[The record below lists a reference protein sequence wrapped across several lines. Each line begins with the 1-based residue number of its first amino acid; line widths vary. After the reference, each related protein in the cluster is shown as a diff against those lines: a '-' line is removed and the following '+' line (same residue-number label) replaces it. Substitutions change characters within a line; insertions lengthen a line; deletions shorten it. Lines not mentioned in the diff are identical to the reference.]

1 VRKRIALVL
10 LWAGTVTLAWF
21 LGRTGQ
27 VKQQTVPHRL
37 RNDAGDSSTEY
48 RVDKAELD
56 RASAKQAN
64 SRPGARRFTKAPP
77 PSLENIKT
85 SLELVDLVLAW
96 VDKRLRE
103 GPEGHKHIVRTAAT
117 IQEEDF
123 HGIDVGEMERMDFV
137 VLRFVIQREPWII
150 DFAETMY
157 RTAAETPEWFQERD
171 SWVFEVLSDE
181 AAEVL
186 PWIVSRK
193 RLARFRDYAQRILAV
208 PPAQMNPAL
217 RGVRSELEQNLKNWS
232 VPLNEMELLSM
243 IHSTDLDDARRLR
256 LALLVANDQLVGVDV
271 VGLVANRLRLGD
283 GEHLHVLDKIALTR
297 SDRALLDQ
305 AFFRGL
311 YEGDGIGVSH
321 YLQCTNRSN
330 WTSMKGFF
338 DEGFSRRGR
347 YALVMASALANLDV
361 RAPKSYVQSILRNER
376 LPRAVRI
383 KLRIKYLI
391 ED

>member
-1 VRKRIALVL
+1 MNKRIALVL

-27 VKQQTVPHRL
+27 VKQQPAPHRP
-37 RNDAGDSSTEY
+37 RQDASDSSIY
-48 RVDKAELD
+48 RIDGPAQSVSEEL
-56 RASAKQAN
+56 STKTT
-64 SRPGARRFTKAPP
+64 PGRRRFTKAPP
-77 PSLENIKT
+77 PSFKKVKT
-85 SLELVDLVLAW
+85 SMELVDLVLAW
-96 VDKRLRE
+96 IDKRLRE

-117 IQEEDF
+117 IQEEDLK
-123 HGIDVGEMERMDFV
+123 GIDFGRIDQMNFV
-137 VLRFVIQREPWII
+137 VLRFVIQREPWIV

-171 SWVFEVLSDE
+171 DWVFDVLSDE

-193 RLARFRDYAQRILAV
+193 RLERFRDYAQRILAV
-208 PPAQMNPAL
+208 PPAEMNPVL
-217 RGVRSELEQNLKNWS
+217 RRVRDVLEENLRDWS
-232 VPLNEMELLSM
+232 PPLNEMELLSM
-243 IHSTDLDDARRLR
+243 IRSTELDDSHRLR
-256 LALLVANDQLVGVDV
+256 LALLVANDQLVGVDI

-283 GEHLHVLDKIALTR
+283 GEHLDVLDKIALTR

-311 YEGDGIGVSH
+311 YEGSGIGVSH
-321 YLQCTNRSN
+321 YLRCTNRSN

-338 DEGFSRRGR
+338 DEGFSRRGK
-347 YALVMASALANLDV
+347 YPLNMANALASLDV
-361 RAPKSYVQSILRNER
+361 RVPKSYVRSILRNEK
-376 LPRAVRI
+376 LPRSVRV

-391 ED
+391 EE